1 MIFEI
6 MFEDLSVDAQERFL
20 KFSGY
25 ESFEKSNLEITP
37 IAIIEMEDVEN
48 E

>member
-1 MIFEI
+1 MSFEI
-6 MFEDLSVDAQERFL
+6 MFEDLSVDTQERFL

-37 IAIIEMEDVEN
+37 IAIIELEDKKN
-48 E
+48 G